1 MDKKWF
7 KNTQTL
13 LGLALI
19 FLVLAVALLAPVLA
33 PNSPEQIDMSCK
45 YLPPGG
51 QYPLGTDQ
59 LGRCVLSRLLYGARY
74 SVAISIPTL
83 LLLSVLGLLLG
94 SFSVCAGKQVDL
106 LLNMVCDIFIA
117 FPALI
122 IAIAVIGVLGRGIE
136 NLALSVLIATWAW
149 FVRVVR
155 AYALTE
161 MGRDYILAARISG
174 CGTFKIIFHHLLPNI
189 IPQFMVYVST
199 SVASAIVMVSSFA
212 FLGLG
217 LPAGTP
223 EWSAMLNDARTGLY
237 THPEFLLY
245 PGLCIFLT
253 SAGFNLFGE
262 ALRDHLLPEETS
274 L

>member
-1 MDKKWF
+1 MYKKVF
-7 KNTQTL
+7 KNPQAL
-13 LGLALI
+13 LGLAFI
-19 FLVLAVALLAPVLA
+19 ALVLCAALLAPVLA
-33 PNSPEQIDMSCK
+33 PNDPQLIDTTCK

-83 LLLSVLGLLLG
+83 MLLSAIGLVMGTL
-94 SFSVCAGKQVDL
+94 SVCAGKKVDFVCNL
-106 LLNMVCDIFIA
+106 ICDIFIA
-117 FPALI
+117 FPPLI
-122 IAIAVIGVLGRGIE
+122 IAIAIIGTLGRGIG
-136 NLALSVLIATWAW
+136 NIALSVLISTWAW

-155 AYALTE
+155 SYALKE
-161 MGRDYILAARISG
+161 MGRDYILAAQISG
-174 CGTFKIIFHHLLPNI
+174 CSTSKIVFQHLLPNI
-189 IPQFMVYVST
+189 APQFLVYVST
-199 SVASAIVMVSSFA
+199 SVASAIIMVSSFA

-223 EWSAMLNDARTGLY
+223 EWGAMLNEARTGLY
-237 THPEFLLY
+237 SHPELLFY

-262 ALRDHLLPEETS
+262 ALRDHLTPEETS

>member
-1 MDKKWF
+1 MRKKLF
-7 KNTQTL
+7 KDPQAL

-19 FLVLAVALLAPVLA
+19 VLVLCAALLAPVLA
-33 PNSPEQIDMSCK
+33 PNDPQWIDTTCK

-51 QYPLGTDQ
+51 RYPLGTDQ

-74 SVAISIPTL
+74 SVVISIPTL
-83 LLLSVLGLLLG
+83 MLLSVIGLLVGTL
-94 SFSVCAGKQVDL
+94 SVCASKKVDFVW
-106 LLNMVCDIFIA
+106 NMICDIFIA

-122 IAIAVIGVLGRGIE
+122 IAIAVIGVLGKGIE
-136 NLALSVLIATWAW
+136 NIALSVLIATWAW

-155 AYALTE
+155 SYALTE
-161 MGRDYILAARISG
+161 MSRDYILAARISG
-174 CGTFKIIFHHLLPNI
+174 CSTPKIVFQHLLPNI
-189 IPQFMVYVST
+189 VPQFLVYVST
-199 SVASAIVMVSSFA
+199 SVASAIIMVSSFA

-217 LPAGTP
+217 FSAGTP
-223 EWSAMLNDARTGLY
+223 EWGAMLNDARTGMY
-237 THPEFLLY
+237 SHPELLFY

-262 ALRDHLLPEETS
+262 ALRDCLTPEETS

>member
-1 MDKKWF
+1 MRKKWF
-7 KNTQTL
+7 IHPQAL
-13 LGLALI
+13 FGLALI
-19 FLVLAVALLAPVLA
+19 LLVLCVALSAPVLA
-33 PNSPEQIDMSCK
+33 PNDPELIDMTCK
-45 YLPPGG
+45 YLPPSDN
-51 QYPLGTDQ
+51 YPLGTDQ

-83 LLLSVLGLLLG
+83 LLLSVIGLLVGTLG
-94 SFSVCAGKQVDL
+94 VCAGRRVDAV
-106 LLNMVCDIFIA
+106 LNIICDVFIA

-122 IAIAVIGVLGRGIE
+122 IVIAVIGVLGKGIE
-136 NLALSVLIATWAW
+136 KIALSVLIATWAW

-155 AYALTE
+155 SYALTE
-161 MGRDYILAARISG
+161 MSRDYILAARISG
-174 CGTFKIIFHHLLPNI
+174 CGTTKIVFQHLLPNI
-189 IPQFMVYVST
+189 IPQFLVYVST
-199 SVASAIVMVSSFA
+199 SVASAIIMVSSFA

-223 EWSAMLNDARTGLY
+223 EWGAMLNDAQTGLY
-237 THPEFLLY
+237 SHPELLLY

-262 ALRDHLLPEETS
+262 ALRDHLTPEETS